1 MIVAYHPSDAPE
13 DVIYVAVDD
22 ETGHALCFRCRIA
35 LAQDDGEEIAGMPL
49 GRVAY
54 EGLGYPV
61 AICPG
66 CRTLEEAIR

>member
-22 ETGHALCFRCRIA
+22 ETGHALCYRCGRA
-35 LAQDDGEEIAGMPL
+35 LAQDDGDESEGAPL
-49 GRVAY
+49 GCVAF
-54 EGLGYPV
+54 EAHGYPV

-66 CRTLEEAIR
+66 CRVSEEAVR